1 MSFLHGLDRM
11 KQELQAQFP
20 GWHIWY
26 VPKLDKSATW
36 CAQPW
41 PLINA
46 PSPEH
51 LIAEISQAHTEA
63 AGDWPALASIND
75 YAVHAPGI
83 RRPEAPGIRRPES
96 R

>member
-1 MSFLHGLDRM
+1 MSFLHQLDVMQR
-11 KQELQAQFP
+11 ELQAQFP

-26 VPKLDKSATW
+26 VPHLDKSVAW

-46 PSPEH
+46 SSPDH
-51 LIAEISQAHTEA
+51 LIAEIAQAHTEA
-63 AGDWPALASIND
+63 AADWPALASIED
-75 YAVHAPGI
+75 YGTHAPGI
-83 RRPEAPGIRRPES
+83 RRAES